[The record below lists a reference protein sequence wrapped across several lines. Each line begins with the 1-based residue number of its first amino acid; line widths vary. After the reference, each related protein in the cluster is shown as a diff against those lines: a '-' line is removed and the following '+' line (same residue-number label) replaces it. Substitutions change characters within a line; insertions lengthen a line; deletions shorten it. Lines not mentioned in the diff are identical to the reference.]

1 LKTKLPGERDVQN
14 VVSSDERVAV
24 FILKLTV
31 DVFLFYRDKE
41 KKNVALAS
49 VVWRDSLKTRC
60 FYEKRRQSVRTSVCS
75 IAMFMYPSK
84 HAKIPVLQKEE
95 EEEEVSMSR
104 TTPRLMCTSV
114 VV

>member
-1 LKTKLPGERDVQN
+1 MKTKLLGEGDVQN

-24 FILKLTV
+24 FVLKLTV

-60 FYEKRRQSVRTSVCS
+60 FLREKLLREKTTISTYLCVFHCNVHVSV
-75 IAMFMYPSK
+75 
-84 HAKIPVLQKEE
+84 
-95 EEEEVSMSR
+95 
-104 TTPRLMCTSV
+104 
-114 VV
+114 

>member
-1 LKTKLPGERDVQN
+1 MKTKLLGERDVQN

-24 FILKLTV
+24 FVLKLTV

-41 KKNVALAS
+41 KKNVALVS

-84 HAKIPVLQKEE
+84 HAKIPVLHKE

-104 TTPRLMCTSV
+104 TTTRLMCTCV